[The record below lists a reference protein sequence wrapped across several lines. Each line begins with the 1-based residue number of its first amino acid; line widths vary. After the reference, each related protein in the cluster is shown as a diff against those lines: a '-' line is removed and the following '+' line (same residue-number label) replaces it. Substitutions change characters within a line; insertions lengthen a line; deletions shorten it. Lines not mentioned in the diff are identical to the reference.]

1 MSEMVPEGWKYQR
14 LGMCSQILDSKRIP
28 LNAQERAK
36 RKGVYPYYG
45 ANGIQDYIDDFIFD
59 GEYILLAE
67 DGGYFSEYAS
77 RPIAQ
82 YVKDRFWVNNHAH
95 ILKSTAGNSNK
106 WIYYSLV
113 HKNILKYINGGTRSK
128 LNQSDLRD
136 IGILLPPLPE
146 QEKIATILTSVDE
159 VIEKTESQISKLQ
172 DLKKGMMQE
181 LLTQGIGHTE
191 FKDSPVGRIPV
202 GWEIKKLHELCC
214 AESTIT
220 YGVLKPGKYIEGG
233 VPLLQ
238 VKDLKNGKIDTSEI
252 HRISISL
259 DEEYARSRVQCRD
272 VLISLIGTVGRV
284 SLMPETAEVFNI
296 HRNIGRIRVNNPEW
310 VFLYLQS
317 QAGVQQIQLASSG
330 SSQSALN
337 LSELKEFMV
346 PISPLDE
353 QKKITDILTSI
364 DDSIQQKQK
373 KLAQTK
379 NLKKSLMQ
387 DLLTGKVRVSV
398 N

>member
-136 IGILLPPLPE
+136 IGILLPTLPVNRSC
-146 QEKIATILTSVDE
+146 IRDFFRFWVCCSFCCLVWMLVSMDE
-159 VIEKTESQISKLQ
+159 RMDAI
-172 DLKKGMMQE
+172 
-181 LLTQGIGHTE
+181 
-191 FKDSPVGRIPV
+191 F
-202 GWEIKKLHELCC
+202 CC
-214 AESTIT
+214 SSS
-220 YGVLKPGKYIEGG
+220 GG
-233 VPLLQ
+233 FA
-238 VKDLKNGKIDTSEI
+238 N
-252 HRISISL
+252 SIS
-259 DEEYARSRVQCRD
+259 
-272 VLISLIGTVGRV
+272 
-284 SLMPETAEVFNI
+284 
-296 HRNIGRIRVNNPEW
+296 
-310 VFLYLQS
+310 
-317 QAGVQQIQLASSG
+317 
-330 SSQSALN
+330 
-337 LSELKEFMV
+337 
-346 PISPLDE
+346 
-353 QKKITDILTSI
+353 
-364 DDSIQQKQK
+364 
-373 KLAQTK
+373 
-379 NLKKSLMQ
+379 
-387 DLLTGKVRVSV
+387 
-398 N
+398 